1 MSRIK
6 NSEISALTLFHDGGP
21 YHIENSPLVSRANQ
35 WAGFYIIR
43 ISAMKELSYFVKQIK
58 FFSNLDAKSVTDNE
72 QFSKTVKPCPTNKT
86 LKGEREP
93 VNILNEYFSNIVSN
107 LDI

>member
-6 NSEISALTLFHDGGP
+6 NSEISVLTLFHDGGP
-21 YHIENSPLVSRANQ
+21 NHIETSPLISRANQ

-58 FFSNLDAKSVTDNE
+58 FFSKLDAKTVTDSE

-86 LKGEREP
+86 LKDEREP
-93 VNILNEYFSNIVSN
+93 VNIFNEYFSNIVSN